1 MMNEKTEKL
10 IIVGPSGSGKDF
22 LRRALIKKNLRYEPK
37 ITTRPIRIHEV
48 DGIDYNFITQKEFES
63 LTKEYRIKVE
73 QSFVIGESIWHYG
86 ITTENFE
93 KNQLFIMTPDE
104 ISQLTDKDL
113 SGCFVVY
120 LDIDIEIR
128 RGRLKKRND
137 NNDSI
142 ERRLMA
148 DLDDFKDY
156 DYYDL
161 KITDPDFTANDIYD
175 LMY

>member
-1 MMNEKTEKL
+1 MNEKNEKL
-10 IIVGPSGSGKDF
+10 IIVGQSGSGKDF
-22 LRRALIKKNLRYEPK
+22 LRRALIKKGLRYEPK
-37 ITTRPIRIHEV
+37 FTTRPIRAYEV
-48 DGIDYNFITQKEFES
+48 DKVDYNFISES
-63 LTKEYRIKVE
+63 KFSELKDSDLIKVE
-73 QSFVIGESIWHYG
+73 QSFKIGDSIWYYG
-86 ITTENFE
+86 ITIENFDR
-93 KNQLFIMTPDE
+93 NQLFIMTPEE

-128 RGRLKKRND
+128 RSRLTKRND

-148 DLDDFKDY
+148 DLEDFRNY

>member
-1 MMNEKTEKL
+1 MNEKTEKL

-22 LRRALIKKNLRYEPK
+22 LRRALIRKSLRYEPK
-37 ITTRPIRIHEV
+37 ITTRPIRNHEV
-48 DGIDYNFITQKEFES
+48 DGVDYKFVSEEKFLELKNND
-63 LTKEYRIKVE
+63 LIKVK
-73 QSFVIGESIWHYG
+73 QSFKIGESTWNYG
-86 ITTENFE
+86 ITTENFD

-128 RGRLKKRND
+128 RGRLTKRND

-148 DLDDFKDY
+148 DLEDFKNY

>member
-1 MMNEKTEKL
+1 MSEKSEKL

-22 LRRALIKKNLRYEPK
+22 LRRALIRKSLRYEPK
-37 ITTRPIRIHEV
+37 ITTRPIRNHEV
-48 DGIDYNFITQKEFES
+48 DGVDYNFVSEEKFLE
-63 LTKEYRIKVE
+63 LKNNDLIKVE
-73 QSFVIGESIWHYG
+73 QSFKIGESVWYYG
-86 ITTENFE
+86 ITTDNFE

-113 SGCFVVY
+113 SECFVVY

-128 RGRLKKRND
+128 RVRLKKRND

-148 DLDDFKDY
+148 DLEDFKNY